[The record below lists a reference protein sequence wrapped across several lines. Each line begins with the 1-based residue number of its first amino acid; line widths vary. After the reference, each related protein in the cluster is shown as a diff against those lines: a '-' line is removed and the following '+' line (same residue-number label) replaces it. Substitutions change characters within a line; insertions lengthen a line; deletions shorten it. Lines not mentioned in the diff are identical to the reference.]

1 MPTRYEYHPGP
12 LQNISP
18 EGLPGFFA
26 VAFMLFG
33 FAYIF
38 VSQSVA
44 EVLFWIMVG
53 VVVVASG
60 FTVYRAIKDRRRQ
73 PTGVSEQYEEVPLR
87 PSPLAGRPIVL
98 AVVLVGLVLSL
109 FARTAGVVTLAI
121 ASALLTWLWQRRK

>member
-38 VSQSVA
+38 VSRSVA

-60 FTVYRAIKDRRRQ
+60 FTVYRAIKGRRRQ
-73 PTGVSEQYEEVPLR
+73 PTGVTEEYEEAPSP
-87 PSPLAGRPIVL
+87 PSPLAGRPMLL
-98 AVVLVGLVLSL
+98 AVVLVGVVLSL